1 MTERFKQAVKD
12 CVADAVLTDEEK
24 ELLKKIAKEEGVNE
38 TDAEIYIIKQLK
50 IARINEKYED
60 KKTKEKENK
69 PKEKFD
75 WSALKSIGEGV
86 VAVGSFVLTVL
97 TVTGKIKPPGQK

>member
-1 MTERFKQAVKD
+1 MTERFKQTVKD

-60 KKTKEKENK
+60 KKTKERISQKRKN
-69 PKEKFD
+69 
-75 WSALKSIGEGV
+75 LIGV
-86 VAVGSFVLTVL
+86 C
-97 TVTGKIKPPGQK
+97 